1 MIDINGITRILSDF
15 KGGRHAKNP
24 CVVMGDSPEMDG
36 LFASF
41 RDSARERFADPSDV
55 LDAFTVMDNTHLSKG
70 DELKRVAIS
79 RSDVLMLLDSSD
91 SRGFKLFGKHMEKPG
106 QYGILFTK
114 KGVVALN
121 RSGDAPGRK
130 CGFISWEA
138 YQFCRALLVDQRQ
151 SERFDYETDAYP
163 GKFVFMCYDC
173 GLESDELHENVM
185 RKIEELL
192 GCTND
197 WVEIVKAWK

>member
-1 MIDINGITRILSDF
+1 MIDINEITRILSDF

-24 CVVMGDSPEMDG
+24 CVIVGDSPEMDG
-36 LFASF
+36 LFENF
-41 RDSARERFADPSDV
+41 RDSARVCFGDPKDV
-55 LDAFTVMDNTHLSKG
+55 PGAFSVMDNTHLSNG
-70 DELKRVAIS
+70 DELKRVTIS

-91 SRGFKLFGKHMEKPG
+91 SRGFKLFGRHKEKPG

-138 YQFCRALLVDQRQ
+138 HKFCKALLVDQRQ
-151 SERFDYETDAYP
+151 SERFDYETDA
-163 GKFVFMCYDC
+163 
-173 GLESDELHENVM
+173 
-185 RKIEELL
+185 
-192 GCTND
+192 
-197 WVEIVKAWK
+197 

>member
-15 KGGRHAKNP
+15 KDSRHAKNP
-24 CVVMGDSPEMDG
+24 CVVMGDSSEVDG
-36 LFASF
+36 LFANF
-41 RDSARERFADPSDV
+41 CDSARVCFGDPNDV
-55 LDAFTVMDNTHLSKG
+55 PNAFTVMDNTHLSKG
-70 DELKRVAIS
+70 DELKRVTIS

-91 SRGFKLFGKHMEKPG
+91 SRGFKLFGKHKEKPG

-121 RSGDAPGRK
+121 RSGDALGRK

-173 GLESDELHENVM
+173 GLESDELYENVTK
-185 RKIEELL
+185 KIEKLL
-192 GCTND
+192 GCNND
-197 WVEIVKAWK
+197 WVKIVKAWK

>member
-15 KGGRHAKNP
+15 KGGCHAKNP

-41 RDSARERFADPSDV
+41 CDSARVCFGDPSDV
-55 LDAFTVMDNTHLSKG
+55 PNAFTVMDNTHLSKG
-70 DELKRVAIS
+70 DELKRVTIS

-91 SRGFKLFGKHMEKPG
+91 SRGFKLFGKHKEKPG

-114 KGVVALN
+114 KGIVALN

-151 SERFDYETDAYP
+151 SERFDYE
-163 GKFVFMCYDC
+163 FV
-173 GLESDELHENVM
+173 
-185 RKIEELL
+185 
-192 GCTND
+192 
-197 WVEIVKAWK
+197 

>member
-1 MIDINGITRILSDF
+1 MIDINGIIRILSDF
-15 KGGRHAKNP
+15 KDSRHAKNP
-24 CVVMGDSPEMDG
+24 CVVMGDSSEVDG
-36 LFASF
+36 LFANF
-41 RDSARERFADPSDV
+41 CDSARVYFGDPNDV
-55 LDAFTVMDNTHLSKG
+55 PNAFTVMDNTHLSKG
-70 DELKRVAIS
+70 DELKRVTIS

-91 SRGFKLFGKHMEKPG
+91 SRGFKLFGKHKEKPG

-121 RSGDAPGRK
+121 RSGDAPGRT

-163 GKFVFMCYDC
+163 GKFIFMCYDC
-173 GLESDELHENVM
+173 GLESDELYENVM
-185 RKIEELL
+185 RKIEKLL
-192 GCTND
+192 GCNND

>member
-1 MIDINGITRILSDF
+1 MIDIDGIIRILSDF
-15 KGGRHAKNP
+15 KNGRHVTNS

-36 LFASF
+36 LFTNF
-41 RDSARERFADPSDV
+41 CDSARVCLGDPNDV
-55 LDAFTVMDNTHLSKG
+55 PNAFTVMDNTHLSKG
-70 DELKRVAIS
+70 DELKRVTIS

-91 SRGFKLFGKHMEKPG
+91 SRGFKLFGKHKEKQG

-121 RSGDAPGRK
+121 RSGDAPGRT

-173 GLESDELHENVM
+173 GLESDELYENVM
-185 RKIEELL
+185 RKIEKLL
-192 GCTND
+192 GCNND

>member
-1 MIDINGITRILSDF
+1 MINVEGIDKVLSDF
-15 KGGRHAKNP
+15 KATHAKNSR
-24 CVVMGDSPEMDG
+24 VVMSDAPEMDE
-36 LFASF
+36 LFRNF
-41 RDSARERFADPSDV
+41 RNSARACFADPNDV
-55 LDAFTVMDNTHLSKG
+55 PNAFTVMDNTHLSKG
-70 DELKRVAIS
+70 DKLKRVTIS
-79 RSDVLMLLDSSD
+79 RSDVLLLMDSSD
-91 SRGFKLFGKHMEKPG
+91 SRGFKLFGKHKEKPG

-130 CGFISWEA
+130 CGLISWEA